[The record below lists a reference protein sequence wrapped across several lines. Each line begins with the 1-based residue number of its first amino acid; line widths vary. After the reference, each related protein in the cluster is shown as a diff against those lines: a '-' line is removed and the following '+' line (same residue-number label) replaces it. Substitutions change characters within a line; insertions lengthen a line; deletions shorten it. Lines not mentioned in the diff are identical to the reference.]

1 MARVSTKRAL
11 KALDQNIKNAETYEA
26 WREACLE
33 HDRVSGAE
41 EWKEDDKSPYYDY
54 TLIRMRLNELRQG
67 RARNDV
73 EQLVFNLHEGLHG
86 NLGNIAN
93 PYLYNVA
100 KLGTKQLVVDY
111 LQEVCSALEY
121 LCDNDFPGFSFQR
134 KLDFFREMRQAFG
147 ASALMLSGGAALG
160 MFHMGVMKAL
170 WEQRLLPTVMSGSS
184 AGSIMAA
191 VLATHTDEELAD
203 IFDPN
208 YLYVE
213 AFRVVGWKGLLKGK
227 PLLRG
232 DQLETCLEKNVMDLT
247 FEEAFR
253 RTGRHINIPVSPADP
268 HQLARVLNAKTSP
281 NVLVRKAALASC
293 AIPGVFPSVTL
304 WAKNIRGEK
313 VPYIPSR
320 KWVDGSIKND
330 LPVSRLARLY
340 GVNHTIVSQT
350 NPHVVPFISRRDVD
364 SGVPYYL
371 RKWVTMN
378 WTQNASFIL
387 DVMRQ
392 KIRNNEVALLVDK
405 AHSIVS
411 QRYVGDINLVPPRM
425 PANLMR
431 VMKNASTKEVAEFIQ
446 TGERSTWPKIEVIR
460 NTTIISR
467 TFERCCQKLEEQE
480 RRRLQVGQLAAVG

>member
-1 MARVSTKRAL
+1 VSSKRAL
-11 KALDQNIKNAETYEA
+11 KALDQNIKNAETYDA

-33 HDRVSGAE
+33 RDRLSGAE

-191 VLATHTDEELAD
+191 VLGTHTDDELMD
-203 IFDPN
+203 IFDPA

-340 GVNHTIVSQT
+340 CVNHTIVSQT
-350 NPHVVPFISRRDVD
+350 NPHVVPFISRSAVD
-364 SGVPYYL
+364 SGVPYFL

-378 WTQNASFIL
+378 WTQNASFVLDIL
-387 DVMRQ
+387 RQ
-392 KIRNNEVALLVDK
+392 NIRNNEIALLVDK

-425 PANLMR
+425 PANVMR
-431 VMKNASTKEVAEFIQ
+431 IMKNASTKEVAEFIQ
-446 TGERSTWPKIEVIR
+446 TGERATWPKIEFIR
-460 NTTIISR
+460 NTTCISR
-467 TFERCCQKLEEQE
+467 TFERCCQRLEEQE
-480 RRRLQVGQLAAVG
+480 RRRLQVGQLAAVS

>member
-1 MARVSTKRAL
+1 MGRVSTKRAL
-11 KALDQNIKNAETYEA
+11 KALEQTIKNAETYDA

-33 HDRVSGAE
+33 YDRASGAD

-100 KLGTKQLVVDY
+100 KFGTKQLVTDY
-111 LQEVCSALEY
+111 LKEVCSALDY

-147 ASALMLSGGAALG
+147 ATALMLSGGAALG
-160 MFHMGVMKAL
+160 MFHMGVMKAI

-191 VLATHTDEELAD
+191 VLGTHTDEELTG
-203 IFDPN
+203 IFDPD

-268 HQLARVLNAKTSP
+268 HQLPRVMNAKTSP

-350 NPHVVPFISRRDVD
+350 NPHVLPFISRRSVD
-364 SGVPYYL
+364 AGFVYSL
-371 RKWVTMN
+371 RKWATMN
-378 WTQNASFIL
+378 WTHNASFAL
-387 DVMRQ
+387 DVLRQ
-392 KIRNNEVALLVDK
+392 NIRNNEIALLVDK

-431 VMKNASTKEVAEFIQ
+431 IMKNASTKEVAEFIQ
-446 TGERSTWPKIEVIR
+446 TGERATWPKIEMIR
-460 NTTIISR
+460 NTTVISR
-467 TFERCCQKLEEQE
+467 TFEHCCQRLEEQE
-480 RRRLQVGQLAAVG
+480 RRRLQMGQLAAAG